1 MQVHL
6 FIFSMAMTHILMGIL
21 VMLGTYL
28 RMISWR
34 RWTVEHDPQT
44 LA

>member
-1 MQVHL
+1 MHL

-28 RMISWR
+28 RMITWR
-34 RWTVEHDPQT
+34 RWTAEHDPQT